1 MKFVFPFLILLFIS
15 SVGICQNLRL
25 SEIKKIFVE
34 KGLDKYVVS
43 GQSVVRF
50 YEEVFN
56 NVTIPSQLDG
66 GFASESFDLEYQA
79 HLRPN
84 VPEPYLTLTEITT
97 DANALFKL
105 HRAYYSKIK
114 SQVFL
119 RNYFQLAFIGL
130 VHTIESIKRVQVLQT
145 KDGYNV
151 LSNLIMEH
159 GRLITSD
166 QKTFVT
172 MTDFWW
178 DYIWAY
184 FQDYPI
190 DLVELGNQKL
200 RGVWLS
206 EKKDEFRKRIEKFL
220 ASYSMLGLRKGTNP
234 VVFRDITNQLNVRL
248 AKNAYEIYS
257 LRKDEKALTKARV
270 FKYKFETRSG
280 LTEDAERTRREIARA
295 GLATRFRKLFTDPI
309 EIFSESGNTFVNASL
324 TAATRFFYSFY
335 SLIRYFVGFLLITF
349 PFDAAF
355 IVAGLII
362 LSVEGRLQFKKE
374 FLKPPRLSTSP
385 KKQVRLFKKALHRS
399 VGFLIRVA
407 NDLAFSLQ
415 MLVYSYTSDTI
426 NRHVRI
432 GSSLL
437 IFGMGLF
444 FSSARSMVES
454 FVAQLAI

>member
-1 MKFVFPFLILLFIS
+1 MRFLFSFFILIFLN

-25 SEIKKIFVE
+25 REIKTIFVE
-34 KGLDKYVVS
+34 KHLDKYITS
-43 GQSVVRF
+43 GQSVIQF
-50 YEEVFN
+50 FEETFN
-56 NVTIPSQLDG
+56 NVTVPTQLDG
-66 GFASESFDLEYQA
+66 GFAAEYFDLEYQA

-84 VPEPYLTLTEITT
+84 VPEPYLSLTEITQDT
-97 DANALFKL
+97 NSLLKL
-105 HRAYYSKIK
+105 HRIYYSRIK

-130 VHTIESIKRVQVLQT
+130 VHTIESIKRVQVTQS

-151 LSNLIMEH
+151 LTNLIIEH

-166 QKTFVT
+166 QKTLVT

-184 FQDYPI
+184 FQEYPI

-206 EKKDEFRKRIEKFL
+206 EKRDDYRKRIEKFL
-220 ASYSMLGLRKGTNP
+220 ASYSMLGLRKATNP

-248 AKNAYEIYS
+248 AKNAYEIYG
-257 LRKDEKALTKARV
+257 LRKDEKALSKARI

-295 GLATRFRKLFTDPI
+295 GLSTRFVKLFTEPI
-309 EIFSESGNTFVNASL
+309 EIFSDQANSFVGKILSASS
-324 TAATRFFYSFY
+324 RFFYSFY

-349 PFDAAF
+349 PFDGAF
-355 IVAGLII
+355 IIAGLII

-374 FLKPPRLSTSP
+374 FLLPPKLSSTKTKPARTL
-385 KKQVRLFKKALHRS
+385 KKISHRFF
-399 VGFLIRVA
+399 GFFIRVV